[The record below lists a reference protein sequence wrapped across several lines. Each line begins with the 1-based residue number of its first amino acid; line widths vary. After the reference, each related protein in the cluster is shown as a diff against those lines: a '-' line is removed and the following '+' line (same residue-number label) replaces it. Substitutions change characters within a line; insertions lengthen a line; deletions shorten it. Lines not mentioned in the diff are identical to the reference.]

1 MMSAS
6 DHDPEVRLQQ
16 GVRKRLTQVVVTFL
30 LIAALLF
37 APAGDIAWSWGWM
50 LLGIYI
56 AGAVVTG
63 ARMLRLNPATI
74 AARAEATGQR
84 GWDRAVGGGW
94 AVATLAT
101 LIVAGLD
108 WRWAWTPELA
118 LPVHLS
124 GMLGFSAGLGL
135 FMWAMVSNAAFATVA
150 RVGPEG
156 QHRVCSTGPYRW
168 VRHPGY
174 VGAIIQA
181 FATPFLL
188 GSLWALVPGLI
199 AAIAMIIRTRL
210 EDAMLRAELPGYA
223 AYSDQVRYRL
233 APGLW

>member
-37 APAGDIAWSWGWM
+37 APAGDIAWSWGWL

-101 LIVAGLD
+101 LIVAGLI
-108 WRWAWTPELA
+108 
-118 LPVHLS
+118 
-124 GMLGFSAGLGL
+124 G
-135 FMWAMVSNAAFATVA
+135 
-150 RVGPEG
+150 VGPG
-156 QHRVCSTGPYRW
+156 
-168 VRHPGY
+168 HP
-174 VGAIIQA
+174 
-181 FATPFLL
+181 
-188 GSLWALVPGLI
+188 S
-199 AAIAMIIRTRL
+199 
-210 EDAMLRAELPGYA
+210 
-223 AYSDQVRYRL
+223 
-233 APGLW
+233 